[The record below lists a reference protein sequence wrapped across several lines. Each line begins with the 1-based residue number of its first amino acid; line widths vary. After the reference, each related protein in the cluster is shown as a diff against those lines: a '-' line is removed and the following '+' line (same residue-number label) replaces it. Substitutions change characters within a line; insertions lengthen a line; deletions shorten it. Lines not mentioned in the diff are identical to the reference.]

1 MIVII
6 QPPAQLYRIKM
17 PLDGAILGEGIY
29 SPRQAARLLGSSP
42 QDVLRWTRGSGPQE
56 PLWKAHYQFLDD
68 TSEIS
73 FVDLIE
79 LRVVRALRAAG
90 VTLQAIRYAI
100 QLAQNR
106 FDIER
111 PLSTIKFKT
120 DGTEILMDAVE
131 HDGEL
136 VSLSKKR
143 PGQKV
148 FARLVAQSVRGL
160 EFEGGR
166 VTRWR
171 PEQAKYVVIDPH
183 RSFGEPILDDY
194 GVSTRTLFQ
203 DFERFRDHK
212 YLSKLYEIDIAQVKD
227 AVGFEDGLNQ
237 PVGVNSGQGL
247 I

>member
-1 MIVII
+1 
-6 QPPAQLYRIKM
+6 M

-29 SPRQAARLLGSSP
+29 SPRQAARLLGASP

-68 TSEIS
+68 TAEIS
-73 FVDLIE
+73 FIDLIE
-79 LRVVRALRAAG
+79 LRVVRALRVAG
-90 VTLQAIRYAI
+90 VSLQAIRYAI
-100 QLAQNR
+100 QLAQDR

-111 PLSTIKFKT
+111 PLSTIQFKT
-120 DGTEILMDAVE
+120 DGSEILMDAVE

-166 VTRWR
+166 VSRWR
-171 PEQAKYVVIDPH
+171 PEQANHVVVDPE
-183 RSFGEPILDDY
+183 RSFGDPILDEY
-194 GVSTRTLFQ
+194 GVSTATLFR
-203 DFERFRDHK
+203 DFERYHDYK
-212 YLSKLYEIDIAQVKD
+212 YLSRLYEIDISHVKD
-227 AVGFEDGLNQ
+227 AVEFENFLNQ
-237 PVGVNSGQGL
+237 PVGVDSGQSL

>member
-1 MIVII
+1 
-6 QPPAQLYRIKM
+6 M
-17 PLDGAILGEGIY
+17 PLDRAILGEGIY

-42 QDVLRWTRGSGPQE
+42 QNVLRWTRGSGPQE
-56 PLWKAHYQFLDD
+56 PLWRAHYQFLDD
-68 TSEIS
+68 TAEIS

-79 LRVVRALRAAG
+79 LRVVRALRGAG
-90 VTLQAIRYAI
+90 ISLQAIRYAI
-100 QLAQNR
+100 EMAKSR
-106 FDIER
+106 FGIER
-111 PLSTIKFKT
+111 PLSAVQFKT
-120 DGTEILMDAVE
+120 DGTEVLMDAVE

-148 FARLVAQSVRGL
+148 FARIVAQSVRGL

-166 VTRWR
+166 VSRWR
-171 PEQAKYVVIDPH
+171 PEQAKHVVIDPE

-194 GVSTRTLFQ
+194 GVSTATLFR
-203 DFERFRDHK
+203 DFERFHDHK
-212 YLSKLYEIDIAQVKD
+212 YLSRLYEVDISQVKD

-237 PVGVNSGQGL
+237 PLGVNSGQGL